1 MSKEQIR
8 FAGTSR
14 LNGELKFR
22 TATSA
27 GRVAQLSRTDTEVSM
42 LEIQPVDTKPAAAKA
57 LLALGH
63 MSGSAEITAIYVAK
77 AQDENPFVK
86 PKAKKA
92 RSVVVKVP
100 PTAVAQLTG
109 AQPEVI
115 ADKLTPKQAEKIR
128 AEFNARV
135 RAAYEAN

>member
-27 GRVAQLSRTDTEVSM
+27 GRVAQLERTDTEVSM
-42 LEIQPVDTKPAAAKA
+42 LEIQPVATKPAAAKA

-63 MSGSAEITAIYVAK
+63 MSGSAEITAVYVAK
-77 AQDENPFVK
+77 ARDENPFAK
-86 PKAKKA
+86 PKA

-100 PTAVAQLTG
+100 TKFAQ
-109 AQPEVI
+109 EVQGETVEVT
-115 ADKLTPKQAEKIR
+115 DKLTPRQAAKIR
-128 AEFNARV
+128 DEFNARV
-135 RAAYEAN
+135 KAAYEAN

>member
-1 MSKEQIR
+1 MKKEQIR

-14 LNGELKFR
+14 LNGVLKFR

-27 GRVAQLSRTDTEVSM
+27 GRVTQLARTDTEVSM
-42 LEIQPVDTKPAAAKA
+42 LEIAPVATKPEAAKA

-77 AQDENPFVK
+77 AADENPFAK

-100 PTAVAQLTG
+100 TRFAQELQG
-109 AQPEVI
+109 EQVQVSE
-115 ADKLTPKQAEKIR
+115 KLTPKQAARIR
-128 AEFNARV
+128 DEFNARV
-135 RAAYEAN
+135 KAAYEAN

>member
-22 TATSA
+22 TATSE
-27 GRVAQLSRTDTEVSM
+27 GRVAQLARTDTEVSM
-42 LEIQPVDTKPAAAKA
+42 LEIQPVDTKPQAAKA

-77 AQDENPFVK
+77 ASDENPFAE
-86 PKAKKA
+86 PKSKKA

-100 PTAVAQLTG
+100 TKFAQELQG
-109 AQPEVI
+109 AKVETSE
-115 ADKLTPKQAEKIR
+115 KLTPKQAAKIR
-128 AEFNARV
+128 DEFNAKV
-135 RAAYEAN
+135 KAADDAN

>member
-42 LEIQPVDTKPAAAKA
+42 LEIAPVATKPAAAKA

-77 AQDENPFVK
+77 ASDENPFK
-86 PKAKKA
+86 SPAKKA

-100 PTAVAQLTG
+100 TRFAQEAQGAAV
-109 AQPEVI
+109 EVSE
-115 ADKLTPKQAEKIR
+115 KMTPRQAARIR
-128 AEFNARV
+128 DEFNAKV
-135 RAAYEAN
+135 KAAYEAN